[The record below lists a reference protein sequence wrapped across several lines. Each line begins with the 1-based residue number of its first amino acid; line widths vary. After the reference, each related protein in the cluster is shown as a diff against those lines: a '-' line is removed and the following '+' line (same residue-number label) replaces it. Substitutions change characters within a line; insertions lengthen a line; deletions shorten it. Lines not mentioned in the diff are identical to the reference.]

1 MIRQE
6 AHNRGVDP
14 NRIIF
19 TDVANK
25 PVHIRRSGLGDVFLD
40 TPLCNAHTTGIFFC
54 PQHHRSPFLLTPQA
68 PFSAHT
74 TGVFLCPQ
82 HHSYFASVTDLMSTA
97 CLFHPRCA
105 SRTASK
111 LPCCEAAFAL
121 KQLLPSCCA
130 TCTKLLCCCGCYSA
144 CGVGCALCCQTM
156 GRFTACLGAPWQ
168 PCVSADDMY
177 NMLIAVHCGIGC
189 DVLWGGCPMVT
200 LPLERMAS
208 RVAASL
214 CFATGLGHE
223 MVVNSQQVSVICI
236 KLHSCLFPLHSC

>member
-40 TPLCNAHTTGIFFC
+40 TPLCNAHTTGTSFC
-54 PQHHRSPFLLTPQA
+54 TWAAWYNIWLLSKLTPKGVVFSFLFI
-68 PFSAHT
+68 PFMLSW
-74 TGVFLCPQ
+74 
-82 HHSYFASVTDLMSTA
+82 FASVTNLMGTA
-97 CLFHPRCA
+97 CFSHPH
-105 SRTASK
+105 TARLTS
-111 LPCCEAAFAL
+111 CVAAFAL
-121 KQLLPSCCA
+121 LLCHLCQAAVLVWLILCLWHRLCGLLPDR
-130 TCTKLLCCCGCYSA
+130 GP
-144 CGVGCALCCQTM
+144 
-156 GRFTACLGAPWQ
+156 FTTCLGTPWQ
-168 PCVSADDMY
+168 PFASADDMCFL
-177 NMLIAVHCGIGC
+177 LIAVHCGIGC

-223 MVVNSQQVSVICI
+223 MVVNSQQVSVMCI
-236 KLHSCLFPLHSC
+236 QLHSCVLQLHSC